1 MRVLL
6 IALLALAGIAPASAA
21 DLKILTA
28 GAFKSAAQE
37 LAAEFEKKTGHKVTV
52 ENDTAGAGARRGG
65 GGEYVGG
72 GVVAPAPKAAPP
84 GGQPVESSAQP
95 RAPRGRRGGPQQG
108 RA

>member
-52 ENDTAGAGARRGG
+52 ENDTASPNRTINRIIGGTRPGKIRGG
-65 GGEYVGG
+65 YTIRVKSCGSLNFPVHGRQASGFRS
-72 GVVAPAPKAAPP
+72 
-84 GGQPVESSAQP
+84 QPC
-95 RAPRGRRGGPQQG
+95 
-108 RA
+108 